1 MDKTTESLRKV
12 LHDYAVPDP
21 KIVSK
26 LPKGGITLDFVGHA
40 DITRILIEIDPHWNI
55 EPVAYDEAGLP
66 AAKKIG
72 NMIQAGFRMT
82 LLGQTRYCVGSVEER
97 KSDIGKE
104 LVSDAI
110 RNGAMRFGISLSLW
124 TKAEWEDLG
133 ATPAATPAPRR
144 LKAVTETKVT
154 SPKLPPQDTE
164 LASKPLDLETIN
176 KFIAACTNANLDHEQ
191 VADLAGVN
199 LKDSLTMRDLTKL
212 REAFN
217 NLKGNK
223 K

>member
-1 MDKTTESLRKV
+1 MEKTTDALRKV

-40 DITRILIEIDPHWNI
+40 DITRILIEIDPHWSI

-72 NMIQAGFRMT
+72 NMIQAGLRMT

-133 ATPAATPAPRR
+133 ATPAVVPAPRKV
-144 LKAVTETKVT
+144 KAVTETKVT
-154 SPKLPPQDTE
+154 
-164 LASKPLDLETIN
+164 KPLDPETIS

-191 VADLAGVN
+191 VADLANVN
-199 LKDSLTMRDLTKL
+199 LKDNLTTDDLTKL

>member
-40 DITRILIEIDPHWNI
+40 DITRILIEVDPHWSI

-82 LLGQTRYCVGSVEER
+82 LLGQTRYCIGSVEER

-133 ATPAATPAPRR
+133 ATPAVTPAPRKV
-144 LKAVTETKVT
+144 KAVTETKVT
-154 SPKLPPQDTE
+154 
-164 LASKPLDLETIN
+164 KPLDPETIS

-191 VADLAGVN
+191 VADLANVN
-199 LKDSLTMRDLTKL
+199 LKDNLTTDDLTKL

>member
-1 MDKTTESLRKV
+1 MDNQTESLRKV

-40 DITRILIEIDPHWNI
+40 DITRILIEVDPHWNI

-82 LLGQTRYCVGSVEER
+82 LFGQTRYCVGSVEER

-133 ATPAATPAPRR
+133 ATPAVAPAPRKV
-144 LKAVTETKVT
+144 KAVTETKVT
-154 SPKLPPQDTE
+154 
-164 LASKPLDLETIN
+164 KPIDAETIS

-191 VADLAGVN
+191 VADLAGVDLKGN
-199 LKDSLTMRDLTKL
+199 LTTDDLTKL

-217 NLKGNK
+217 QLKGNK

>member
-12 LHDYAVPDP
+12 LHEYAVPDP

-26 LPKGGITLDFVGHA
+26 LPKGGVTLDFVGHA
-40 DITRILIEIDPHWNI
+40 DITRILIEVDPHWSI

-154 SPKLPPQDTE
+154 
-164 LASKPLDLETIN
+164 KPIDAETIS

-191 VADLAGVN
+191 VADLAGVDLKGN
-199 LKDSLTMRDLTKL
+199 LTTDDLTKL

-217 NLKGNK
+217 QLKGNK

>member
-40 DITRILIEIDPHWNI
+40 DITRILIEIDPHWSI

-133 ATPAATPAPRR
+133 ATPAVVSAPRKV
-144 LKAVTETKVT
+144 KAVTETKVT
-154 SPKLPPQDTE
+154 
-164 LASKPLDLETIN
+164 KPLDPETIS

-191 VADLAGVN
+191 VADLAGIN
-199 LKDSLTMRDLTKL
+199 LKDNLTTDDLTKL

>member
-1 MDKTTESLRKV
+1 MDNQTESLRKV

-40 DITRILIEIDPHWNI
+40 DITRILIEVDPHWSI

-82 LLGQTRYCVGSVEER
+82 LHGQTRYCVGSVEER

-154 SPKLPPQDTE
+154 
-164 LASKPLDLETIN
+164 KPIDAETIS

-191 VADLAGVN
+191 VADLAGVDLKGN
-199 LKDSLTMRDLTKL
+199 LTTDDLTKL

-217 NLKGNK
+217 QLKGNK